1 MNPSGSRSGPSSSP
15 PAMHVQL
22 VASNQKYR
30 IEVLERESILYAG
43 LRQGLE
49 LPYGCATGTCGTCR
63 VRCVAGGCVNA
74 WPEAPGARQGESGTD
89 GILMCQ
95 STPCADTVLET
106 PAPIFRS
113 DPGACVAQHMAGRI
127 ARPRVLARD
136 VMGFTLELEAPMSY
150 EAGQFAAIEAPGI
163 PGYRVF
169 SMTTFERGA
178 RRLEFV
184 AKRKPGGAFS
194 TWLFDDAFGGSPVMV
209 FGPLGKATFS
219 PSARK
224 DLLIIA
230 GGSGIAG
237 MMAILG
243 RAVQEGYFRRHS
255 GRVFFGVR
263 TWADAFY
270 LDELSAMRNA
280 YADRLSITVALSE
293 DGIPEAAGRDFPA
306 LDFACGHVHEVAG
319 ASMAGRYANVR
330 AYVAGPP
337 PAVDAAMRHL
347 LREARMPAGEIRYD
361 KFG

>member
-1 MNPSGSRSGPSSSP
+1 MQ
-15 PAMHVQL
+15 VQL

-30 IEVLERESILYAG
+30 FEVLEGESILYAG
-43 LRQGLE
+43 IRQGLE

-63 VRCVAGGCVNA
+63 VRRVSGECVNA
-74 WPEAPGARQGESGTD
+74 WPEAPGGKPGDPGDDQ
-89 GILMCQ
+89 ILMCQ

-106 PAPIFRS
+106 RAAIFRC

-127 ARPRVLARD
+127 TKPRALARD
-136 VMGFTLELEAPMSY
+136 VVAFTVELDAPMHY
-150 EAGQFAAIEAPGI
+150 EAGQFAAIGAPGI
-163 PGYRVF
+163 PGYRVY

-194 TWLFDDAFGGSPVMV
+194 AWLFNDAFGGAPVSV
-209 FGPLGKATFS
+209 FGPLGRATFS
-219 PSARK
+219 TSARK

-243 RAVQEGYFRRHS
+243 RAVEEGYFRRHA

-270 LDELSAMRNA
+270 LEELAAMRSA
-280 YADRLSITVALSE
+280 CPDRLSITVALSE
-293 DGIPEAAGRDFPA
+293 GEIPQAATAGFPA
-306 LDFACGHVHEVAG
+306 LDFACGAVHEVA
-319 ASMAGRYANVR
+319 AHSMAGRYANVR

-337 PAVDAAMRHL
+337 QAVDAAMRHL
-347 LREARMPAGEIRYD
+347 LREARLAAEEIRYD